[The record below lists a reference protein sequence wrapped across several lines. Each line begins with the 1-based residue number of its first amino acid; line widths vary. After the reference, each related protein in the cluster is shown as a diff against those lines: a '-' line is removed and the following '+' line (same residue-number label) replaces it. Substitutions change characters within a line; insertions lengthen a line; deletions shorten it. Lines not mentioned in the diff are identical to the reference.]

1 MTTCTDS
8 KMRLADEFGPV
19 LSGRDLAESIKD
31 DLARRVKNGE
41 TVVVDFD
48 EVLAVSPSFADEF
61 FAKLP
66 DPVAEKVELKNVS
79 DHLQAVATMAR
90 AGRPESGSSPS

>member
-1 MTTCTDS
+1 
-8 KMRLADEFGPV
+8 MRLADEFGQV

-31 DLARRVKNGE
+31 DLARRIRNGE
-41 TVVVDFD
+41 FVLVDFD

-66 DPVAEKVELKNVS
+66 DSTAGSVEFKNIS
-79 DHLQAVATMAR
+79 EHLQAVASMAR
-90 AGRPESGSSPS
+90 AGRPEGGGAT